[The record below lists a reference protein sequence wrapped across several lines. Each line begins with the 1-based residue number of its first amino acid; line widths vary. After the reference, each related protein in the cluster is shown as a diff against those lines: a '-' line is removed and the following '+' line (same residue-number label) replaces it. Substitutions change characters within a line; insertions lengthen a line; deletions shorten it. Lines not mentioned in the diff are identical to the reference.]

1 MEIVTLFAY
10 LGSII
15 DNTVGTEAEIT
26 ARTRKAQVSFG
37 ALNKIWHSTTYTTQ
51 TKFRIFNKKSKGS
64 PTLRLRDLGKKKLII
79 IIIINIKDWTL
90 WSVPSPELRLLALTL
105 RRSSLWSVVL

>member
-51 TKFRIFNKKSKGS
+51 TKFRIFNKKVKAVLLYGCE
-64 PTLRLRDLGKKKLII
+64 TWKKKLII

-90 WSVPSPELRLLALTL
+90 WSVPSPELQLLAPPL
-105 RRSSLWSVVL
+105 RRSSLWSVVV